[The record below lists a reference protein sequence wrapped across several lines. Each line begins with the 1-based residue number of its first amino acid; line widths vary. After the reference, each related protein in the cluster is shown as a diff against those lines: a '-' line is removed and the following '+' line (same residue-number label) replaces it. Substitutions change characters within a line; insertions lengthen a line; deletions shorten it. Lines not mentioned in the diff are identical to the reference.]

1 VGTDPWRL
9 PTGGRCYL
17 ANPGPLLGGYNRL
30 GGQSRRA
37 TAPVSGRFWSF
48 FQLFVKTRS
57 KKECVYSH
65 SQRLRMSIRPT
76 IVLH

>member
-17 ANPGPLLGGYNRL
+17 GYPAPLLGGYNRL
-30 GGQSRRA
+30 GGHSRRV

-48 FQLFVKTRS
+48 
-57 KKECVYSH
+57 
-65 SQRLRMSIRPT
+65 
-76 IVLH
+76 